1 MEKSS
6 PTYQRLLSL
15 PLEGSKSI
23 FLFGPRGTGKS
34 TWLAQHV
41 ENAVL
46 INLLQSR
53 TYKKLLNDPQSLENL
68 IPTSF
73 KNWIIIDEVQ
83 KIPELLNEVHRLIED
98 KGYRFILTGSSARA
112 LRKKGVNLLA
122 GRALTYTMHPM
133 IYQEFSKDFDL
144 QHAMTYG
151 LLPNACTITNAEEA
165 EDYLS
170 AYIETYL
177 REEVLQEG
185 LTRNIGHFSRFLE
198 VASFSQGSQIN
209 YSAIA
214 REAMINQKVVINY
227 FSILEDLLIA
237 FFLEPFTHRAKRKL
251 TTHRKLYYFD
261 VGVYR
266 HLRPQGPLDSV
277 EEISGAGLETLFVQ
291 HVRALNDY
299 LKLQYKIYFWR
310 TENGLEIDFIVYGER
325 GLLAFEIKHR
335 KVVTTK
341 DFKALRAF
349 QEDYPIAKLYIIYG
363 GNEIEYHGA
372 ITVIPFQKA
381 LTMLPDI
388 LLTHTLGAPS

>member
-1 MEKSS
+1 MKNQAL
-6 PTYQRLLSL
+6 TYQRLLSL
-15 PLEGSKSI
+15 PLEGNKSI

-34 TWLAQHV
+34 TWLAQHI
-41 ENAVL
+41 ENALL

-68 IPTSF
+68 IPSAF
-73 KNWIIIDEVQ
+73 QHWIIIDEVQ
-83 KIPELLNEVHRLIED
+83 KIPELLNEVHRLIEE
-98 KGYRFILTGSSARA
+98 KSYRFILTGSSARA

-133 IYQEFSKDFDL
+133 VYQEFSKDFNL
-144 QHAMTYG
+144 HHAMTYG

-170 AYIETYL
+170 SYIETYL

-185 LTRNIGHFSRFLE
+185 LTRNIGHFSHFLE

-214 REAMINQKVVINY
+214 REAMINQKVVVNY

-251 TTHRKLYYFD
+251 TTHRKFYYFD

-266 HLRPQGPLDSV
+266 YLRPKGPLDSV

-291 HVRALNDY
+291 HLRALNDY
-299 LKLQYKIYFWR
+299 LKLQYKIHFWR
-310 TENGLEIDFIVYGER
+310 TESGLEIDFILYGEK

-335 KVVTTK
+335 KSVTTR
-341 DFKALRAF
+341 DFKALRIF
-349 QEDYPIAKLYIIYG
+349 QDDYPVAKLYLIYG
-363 GNEIEYHGA
+363 GDEIEYHGA
-372 ITVIPFQKA
+372 ITVLPFEKA
-381 LTMLPDI
+381 LVMLPDI
-388 LLTHTLGAPS
+388 MSTHSLGEPL